1 MLMILK
7 IIVKISWRNGM
18 NVIKKIEYFAYCYWI
33 IMGNIFVTDSE
44 LNVEIAVEFKNIY
57 FRYFLFLRHK
67 MFLIL
72 APLGTFYL
80 F

>member
-1 MLMILK
+1 
-7 IIVKISWRNGM
+7 
-18 NVIKKIEYFAYCYWI
+18 
-33 IMGNIFVTDSE
+33 MGNIFVTDSE

-57 FRYFLFLRHK
+57 FRYFLFQRHK

-72 APLGTFYL
+72 APLGIFYL